1 MLGEYVLTT
10 AIGGVSLTVLIGAL
24 ALWYLVTV
32 WFTNDFV
39 DNRTMYWWATGA
51 VMLAVIVLGL
61 QALFELMQP
70 LVAAFIAFALLL
82 FAFGVTF
89 VELRHRP
96 GARRESAITA
106 ALGGSK

>member
-1 MLGEYVLTT
+1 MGEYVLST
-10 AIGGVSLTVLIGAL
+10 AIGGVALLAVVGAL

-32 WFTNDFV
+32 WFSNDFV

-51 VMLAVIVLGL
+51 VMLAMVVLGL
-61 QALFELMQP
+61 QGLLEFMQP
-70 LVAAFIAFALLL
+70 LAAAFIGFALLL

-96 GARRESAITA
+96 RARREAAIEA
-106 ALGGSK
+106 ALRGAK